1 MSTVQIILLATTS
14 VSLVALYALFGV
26 LGERKVS
33 AWIQNRRGPLEAGP
47 RGSLQTLADIFKL
60 LQKEHIVPSSADKL
74 VFSFAP
80 LLIFAAVFAGFAVVP
95 LAPGLIGSD
104 LNIGILY
111 ALAIVSIDV
120 LGIWMAGWGSN
131 NKYSIIGGMRAIAQI
146 VAYEIPAGLAI
157 LAAILVFGTL
167 NLQEICVAQ
176 SHLATESVAL
186 YGLDISG
193 IGGLPSWAI
202 VRYPH
207 LIVAF
212 VVFFVAALAEANR
225 APFDLPEAESEL
237 IAGFA
242 TEYSGF
248 RFGVIFL
255 AEYGNMLL
263 LSLFAA
269 VLFFGGWS
277 TPLPN
282 LQAIPTADALQMSVG
297 EWFAHLQFAHL
308 TTGTPGTYS
317 AVLWGLFWLLS
328 KAFFLVFVMMWVRW
342 TFPRLRPDQL
352 LRLCWKYLTPIA
364 MGVVVVSV
372 VWRLAELGAL

>member
-1 MSTVQIILLATTS
+1 MLVLPLLTVVF
-14 VSLVALYALFGV
+14 VSAYALISV
-26 LGERKVS
+26 LAERKVS
-33 AWIQNRRGPLEAGP
+33 AWIQNRRGPLEVGP
-47 RGSLQTLADIFKL
+47 RGAFQTLADILKL
-60 LQKEHIVPSSADKL
+60 LQKEHIVPGSADRL
-74 VFSFAP
+74 VFNAAP
-80 LLIFAAVFAGFAVVP
+80 LVIFAAVFAGFAVVP
-95 LAPGLIGSD
+95 LAPGVIGAD

-111 ALAIVSIDV
+111 ALAIVSVDV

-131 NKYSIIGGMRAIAQI
+131 NKYSIIGGMRSIAQI
-146 VAYEIPAGLAI
+146 VSYEIPAGLAL

-167 NLQEICVAQ
+167 NLQDICMNQ
-176 SHLATESVAL
+176 SHLASGTTL
-186 YGLDISG
+186 LFGLDITG
-193 IGGLPSWAI
+193 IGGLPAWAV

-212 VVFFVAALAEANR
+212 VIFFTAALAESNR

-237 IAGFA
+237 VAGFL

-248 RFGVIFL
+248 RFAVIFL

-282 LQAIPTADALQMSVG
+282 LQAIPVQDALNMSIG
-297 EWFAHLQFAHL
+297 EQFTHLQFAHL
-308 TTGTPGTYS
+308 TTGTPGTWS
-317 AVLWGLFWLLS
+317 AVLWGLFWLLT
-328 KAFFLVFVMMWVRW
+328 KGLFLVFVMMWVRW

-352 LRLCWKYLTPIA
+352 LRLCWKYLTPAA
-364 MGVVVVSV
+364 MLLLVISAF
-372 VWRLAELGAL
+372 WRLAEVGAF